1 VANSKPSKT
10 PSPPPPPPYRKPP
23 YSYSLPRI
31 RVKSLLWEVLEE
43 QGEERDLGPGVTDF
57 CREWIIQVLQEAVA
71 GGVDP
76 WKSDGQRF
84 LLADLLKGLGSVDFQ
99 AVAEAAAKKVK
110 GGK

>member
-1 VANSKPSKT
+1 VAKAKKTTT
-10 PSPPPPPPYRKPP
+10 PSPPQLPSRKPP
-23 YSYSLPRI
+23 YSYSLPRL

-43 QGEERDLGPGVTDF
+43 QGEERGLGPGVTDF
-57 CREWIIQVLQEAVA
+57 CREWIIEVLRQAVA
-71 GGVDP
+71 EGVDP

-110 GGK
+110 GRK